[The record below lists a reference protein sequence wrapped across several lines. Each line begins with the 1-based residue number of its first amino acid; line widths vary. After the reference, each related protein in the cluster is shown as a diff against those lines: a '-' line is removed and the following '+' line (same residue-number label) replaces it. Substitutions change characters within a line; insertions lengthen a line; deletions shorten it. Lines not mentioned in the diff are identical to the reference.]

1 MRECRTCDTIMENFK
16 EFVNTLKQFTVSPKT
31 KEPESV
37 DQAVEDLR
45 VLNELA
51 KKYKESK

>member
-1 MRECRTCDTIMENFK
+1 MENFK